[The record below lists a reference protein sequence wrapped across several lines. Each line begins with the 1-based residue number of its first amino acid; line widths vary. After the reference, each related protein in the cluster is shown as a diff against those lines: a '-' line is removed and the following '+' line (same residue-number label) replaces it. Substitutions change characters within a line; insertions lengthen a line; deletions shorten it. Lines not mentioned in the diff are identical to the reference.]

1 MQTIHL
7 TEHTMNHAIHL
18 THNAG
23 TGAGASGMPWS
34 APASRSHHPAALQAG
49 VCAVNRP
56 IPRVFAGF

>member
-1 MQTIHL
+1 
-7 TEHTMNHAIHL
+7 MNHVIHL

-23 TGAGASGMPWS
+23 LGAGASGMPWS
-34 APASRSHHPAALQAG
+34 ASASRSHHPAALKAG